1 MATKPLSGGSSFP
14 KRDPIPSG
22 LHVAR
27 CVALYELG
35 TIEESWQG
43 QAKAQFKISVGF
55 ELPNQL
61 MDFTDDKNVVTRK
74 PAMISQT
81 FTLSAHEKSTLRK
94 FMESWR
100 GATYNDGEF
109 ENVDLSK
116 MLGVGC
122 MLNIIHNVKGEDTY
136 ANINQVMPVMPGIQV
151 PPQFNASK
159 YLAYDSWNQQLFDSL
174 PKFLKEKIQLTP
186 EFRKLTGVGQTVPG
200 NRDPYPQPG
209 QPQWGGTAP
218 QQPYQ
223 APVQAPVQQPQYQ
236 QTQSAPAPQQHWQGA
251 TGGTDIAKD
260 DMPF

>member
-1 MATKPLSGGSSFP
+1 MATKPLSGGISFP

-43 QAKAQFKISVGF
+43 QTKSQFKISVGF

-100 GATYNDGEF
+100 GGTYKEGEF
-109 ENVDLSK
+109 EKVDLSR

-136 ANINQVMPVMPGIQV
+136 ANINQVMPVMAGIQV
-151 PPQFNASK
+151 PPQFNPSK
-159 YLAYDSWNQQLFDSL
+159 YLSYDSWNQQLFDSL
-174 PKFLKEKIQLTP
+174 PKFLKDKIFL
-186 EFRKLTGVGQTVPG
+186 F
-200 NRDPYPQPG
+200 
-209 QPQWGGTAP
+209 
-218 QQPYQ
+218 
-223 APVQAPVQQPQYQ
+223 
-236 QTQSAPAPQQHWQGA
+236 
-251 TGGTDIAKD
+251 
-260 DMPF
+260 F